1 VLPDKFCGLPAS
13 EFTVMLSVIGAP
25 FPHELMAETL
35 NTPLVAVLLKLIVA
49 ELPFW
54 LIVAP
59 VPL

>member
-1 VLPDKFCGLPAS
+1 
-13 EFTVMLSVIGAP
+13 MLSVIGAP